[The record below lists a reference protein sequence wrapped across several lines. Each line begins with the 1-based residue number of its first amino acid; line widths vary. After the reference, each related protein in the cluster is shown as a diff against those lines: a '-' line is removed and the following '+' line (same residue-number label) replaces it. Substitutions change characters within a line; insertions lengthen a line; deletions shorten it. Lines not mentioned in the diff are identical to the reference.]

1 MRQSGLKL
9 ALPWA
14 IAALLALAA
23 GLLWMSGPRENP
35 ANAVRTAIPLPQGQQ
50 VTGLGRSYPLAIS
63 PDGRRLA
70 YIAREAGTTRL
81 SLRQFDEPEVRPIPE
96 TDGARYP
103 FFSPNGEW
111 IGYWANGTLYR
122 VLAAGGPPLPICEA
136 PGLDFG
142 AAWGPDGNIVFTA
155 SSRGLYRVPS
165 TGGDAQRIEIADE
178 PGSDFLRWPQF
189 LPDGRLLG
197 VRSGMAVL
205 LDLED
210 LESQSLWDPAEPIEQ
225 ARYLPSGHLV
235 YGSAGDII
243 AVPFELATLETSGPP
258 VPVVQNVYEGRN
270 SSAVAFAASDDGTLV
285 FVGGGTQ
292 HRLVLVDRNGRSRPL
307 APERGAFRI
316 PRFSPNGQQVSVA
329 IDDDPRDSHIWIY
342 DRRGSRERFTSEY
355 HNLGS
360 VWLPDGSAI
369 AFMSFGRKRLGGGEL
384 FLKALRDT
392 SEVRPLLPEE
402 SVTPNVQTP
411 SDWFPDGRLLV
422 FNEDHPVRGW
432 DLWVLDL
439 SGERAEVRELVVTP
453 FNEYDAR
460 VSPNGRWLVYTSDRT
475 GRDQVYVRPALTDGQ
490 AVAISVGGGTEP
502 RWASQTGELF
512 FRNGDR
518 MMVADVQVEG
528 EFVASEPRVLFEAS
542 YNAFDIV
549 NYDVSPDGQQFVMI
563 ETDPQ
568 GDGRR
573 LEIVLNWFEELKRLV
588 PTDN

>member
-1 MRQSGLKL
+1 M
-9 ALPWA
+9 
-14 IAALLALAA
+14 
-23 GLLWMSGPRENP
+23 
-35 ANAVRTAIPLPQGQQ
+35 
-50 VTGLGRSYPLAIS
+50 
-63 PDGRRLA
+63 
-70 YIAREAGTTRL
+70 
-81 SLRQFDEPEVRPIPE
+81 
-96 TDGARYP
+96 
-103 FFSPNGEW
+103 
-111 IGYWANGTLYR
+111 
-122 VLAAGGPPLPICEA
+122 LAAGGPPLPICDA
-136 PGLDFG
+136 PGLDSG
-142 AAWGPDGNIVFTA
+142 AAWGPDGKIVFTA
-155 SSRGLYRVPS
+155 SSTGLYQVPS
-165 TGGDAQRIEIADE
+165 TGGDAKRIEFADE

-197 VRSGMAVL
+197 VRREIAVL

-210 LESQSLWDPAEPIEQ
+210 LESQTVWDPAEPIRQ

-243 AVPFELATLETSGPP
+243 AVPFDLATLKITGPP
-258 VPVVQNVYEGRN
+258 VPVVQNVYEGTN

-292 HRLVLVDRNGRSRPL
+292 HRLVLVDRSGRSRPL
-307 APERGAFRI
+307 APERGAFRL
-316 PRFSPNGQQVSVA
+316 PSFSPNGQRVAVA

-369 AFMSFGRKRLGGGEL
+369 VFVSFGRKSHGGEP
-384 FLKALRDT
+384 FLKPLRGT

-402 SVTPNVQTP
+402 SVNPNNQVP

-422 FNEDHPVRGW
+422 FTENHPVRGY

-453 FNEYDAR
+453 FNEYHAR
-460 VSPNGRWLVYTSDRT
+460 VSPNGRWLAYTSDRT
-475 GRDQVYVRPALTDGQ
+475 GRDQVYVRPALTDGE
-490 AVAISVGGGTEP
+490 AVAISVGGGREP
-502 RWASQTGELF
+502 RWTRQTGELF

-528 EFVASEPRVLFEAS
+528 EFVASEPRVLFEAI
-542 YNAFDIV
+542 YNAFDLS

-573 LEIVLNWFEELKRLV
+573 LEVVQNWFEELKRLV
-588 PTDN
+588 PTN